1 MYSSLLLIWWTIFIS
16 SISSH
21 SSHFLAPLLSPL
33 GCLGSSEG
41 GSTVLTLATIA
52 AFALIVIVLIVG
64 SWLLYL
70 KFSKQCWTKIC
81 RLFDYARVPVPAEA
95 SLVSE
100 IPLANVNI
108 QSGENAMLQNLIW
121 SNQSTSPLNPLN
133 QNGYIFLAKQEVL
146 QAW

>member
-1 MYSSLLLIWWTIFIS
+1 
-16 SISSH
+16 
-21 SSHFLAPLLSPL
+21 LSPL

-146 QAW
+146 QA